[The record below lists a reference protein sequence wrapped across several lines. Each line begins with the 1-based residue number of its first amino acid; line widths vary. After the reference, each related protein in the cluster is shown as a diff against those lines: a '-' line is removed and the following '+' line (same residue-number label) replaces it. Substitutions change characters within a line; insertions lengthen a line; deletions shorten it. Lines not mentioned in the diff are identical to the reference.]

1 VLRSLR
7 NEQGGPTLRV
17 RVLAALVVLGL
28 LLLSAPVL
36 IPVLR
41 WLVDQLI

>member
-7 NEQGGPTLRV
+7 NEQGGPALRL
-17 RVLAALVVLGL
+17 RLLAALVVLGL

-41 WLVDQLI
+41 WLVDQLV

>member
-1 VLRSLR
+1 MLRSLR
-7 NEQGGPTLRV
+7 NEQGGPALRV
-17 RVLAALVVLGL
+17 RVLAVLVVLGL

-36 IPVLR
+36 VPVLG